1 MNKTFIVT
9 RINFKTISAL
19 PEYWNETKYRD
30 LLDLMEFDNVAG
42 LATAELKDMCLMS
55 LTDNEP
61 EEAAKLILT
70 YVFKNKFNKGQIDN
84 LSNEILEEKLWE
96 EYADLSL
103 HEEFFAVHQLLY
115 DAFEGT
121 FPHPEAVSFQIR
133 IQETNKKG
141 LTLFDENPEPTLVR
155 LLVNGMADNNVIHR
169 LFDEQLD
176 GENFPEA
183 KDILWQL
190 KMVKNEAGE
199 LIVNVISSNYWF
211 KDLKYVDQFEAET
224 HPDA

>member
-19 PEYWNETKYRD
+19 PEYWNETKYRE
-30 LLDLMEFDNVAG
+30 LLDLMEFDNAAS

-61 EEAAKLILT
+61 EEAAELVLT
-70 YVFKNKFNKGQIDN
+70 YVFKNKLNKGQIDN

-103 HEEFFAVHQLLY
+103 NEEFFAVHQLLY
-115 DAFEGT
+115 DAFEGI

-169 LFDEQLD
+169 LFDEQLV

-199 LIVNVISSNYWF
+199 LIADVISSNYWF

-224 HPDA
+224 HQDA